1 MYQYYMNN
9 NRQESDND
17 EHEVHK
23 QGCSHGA
30 MVKNQLD
37 LGWYANGVQAVAA
50 AKQKYPHVASY
61 INGCAYCNPE
71 ANTD

>member
-1 MYQYYMNN
+1 MNN

-23 QGCSHGA
+23 QGCSQGA
-30 MVKNQLD
+30 MIKNQLD
-37 LGWYANGVQAVAA
+37 LGWFENGIYAVAA
-50 AKQKYPHVASY
+50 AKLKYPHVATY